1 LARTIVCVGTVVLD
15 GDRVLLVRQAPGHS
29 LAGHWTMP
37 WGRLEPGE
45 SPAAAAVRETREE
58 GGIDVVVEGLLGIQE
73 LPAPWHG
80 WLALIYLCRHSHG
93 LPAPQDPEVDAAAWF
108 SLADLDACRE
118 PIETLSNWLVRRALA
133 GRCTVTGADATNPLQ
148 AEGSFL

>member
-1 LARTIVCVGTVVLD
+1 VAKTVICVGAVVLD

-29 LAGHWTMP
+29 LAGQWTMP

-58 GGIDVVVEGLLGIQE
+58 GGIDVAVEGLLGIQE

-80 WLALIYLCRHSHG
+80 WLALIYLCRHARG
-93 LPAPQDPEVDAAAWF
+93 VPAPHDPEVDAAAWF
-108 SLADLDACRE
+108 SLGELDAHRE
-118 PIETLSNWLVRRALA
+118 PIETLSNWLVRRVLA
-133 GRCTVTGADATNPLQ
+133 GQYTVTGADATNPLK
-148 AEGSFL
+148 ATGSFL